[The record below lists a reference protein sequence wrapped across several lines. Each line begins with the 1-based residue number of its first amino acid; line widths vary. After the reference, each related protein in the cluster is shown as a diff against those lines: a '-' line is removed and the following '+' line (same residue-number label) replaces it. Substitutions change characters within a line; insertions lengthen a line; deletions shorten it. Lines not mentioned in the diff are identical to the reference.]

1 MAKSNQRDPGPP
13 QADHVDRLAAQ
24 WARELPDLDTSPM
37 QVLGRAYR
45 ASMLA
50 APALEAHFAAHG
62 LDRGEFDVLGTLR
75 RSGPPYTLTPTELYR
90 SLMISSG
97 GLTNRLGRLEK
108 AGLIAREPSP
118 DDGRS
123 LLVRL
128 TPDGVEKAEAAFRAD
143 MALESRLLASLD
155 PADRETLAGLL
166 RKLMIALGEAGG
178 S

>member
-1 MAKSNQRDPGPP
+1 MARPSEKNPP
-13 QADHVDRLAAQ
+13 QPDHVDRLADQ

-37 QVLGRAYR
+37 QVLGRAWR
-45 ASMLA
+45 AAMLA
-50 APALEAHFAAHG
+50 APALEAHFAAYG

-123 LLVRL
+123 LLVKL
-128 TPDGVEKAEAAFRAD
+128 TAAGAEKAEAAFRAD
-143 MALESRLLASLD
+143 MALEAQLLAGLEPS
-155 PADRETLAGLL
+155 DREQLAGLL
-166 RKLMIALGEAGG
+166 RKLMITLERTGE